1 MQIELLRMSSA
12 GLTPVEVFSTVFV
25 VPLVVHGC
33 IKTNGT
39 KVTHNFLIG
48 ALDDAVRLF
57 RVSCGEGML
66 DLRQTCK
73 LCIKLIAEGR
83 TLVSVYDVGCSDSTE
98 VLEDAPG
105 SLGDVPVVF
114 VGNSSTQR
122 ENASIITRIWV

>member
-1 MQIELLRMSSA
+1 MCRIGLPGVSEPGGARIRADMQIELLRMSSA

-66 DLRQTCK
+66 DL
-73 LCIKLIAEGR
+73 
-83 TLVSVYDVGCSDSTE
+83 
-98 VLEDAPG
+98 
-105 SLGDVPVVF
+105 
-114 VGNSSTQR
+114 
-122 ENASIITRIWV
+122 